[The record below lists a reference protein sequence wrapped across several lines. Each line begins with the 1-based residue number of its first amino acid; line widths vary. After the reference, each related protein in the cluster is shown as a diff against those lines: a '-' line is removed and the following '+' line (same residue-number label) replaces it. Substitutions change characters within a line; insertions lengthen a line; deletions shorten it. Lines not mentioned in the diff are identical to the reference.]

1 MQKRHKS
8 AMARDPSSGPPLS
21 PGLAGLE
28 AAARDHAGLPP
39 VERWNPDYCGDSF
52 MRIARDGSWFHQ
64 GEPIRRPAL
73 VRLFSTILRK
83 DDEGFMLVTPAEKL
97 SIMVEDAPFMAVAM
111 APSGDGETQCLTFT
125 TNVGD
130 DVVAGPNH
138 GLRFVPDPKSGAPV
152 PYLHVRRGLEAKVA
166 RPVYYQLVERA
177 VMRGKDLGVWSDK
190 SFFVMGAA
198 P

>member
-1 MQKRHKS
+1 
-8 AMARDPSSGPPLS
+8 
-21 PGLAGLE
+21 
-28 AAARDHAGLPP
+28 
-39 VERWNPDYCGDSF
+39 
-52 MRIARDGSWFHQ
+52 
-64 GEPIRRPAL
+64 
-73 VRLFSTILRK
+73 
-83 DDEGFMLVTPAEKL
+83 MLVTPAEKL

-111 APSGDGETQCLTFT
+111 APSGDGEAQCLTFT

>member
-1 MQKRHKS
+1 
-8 AMARDPSSGPPLS
+8 MARDPSSGPLPS
-21 PGLAGLE
+21 PGLAALE
-28 AAARDHAGLPP
+28 AAAGGYAGLPP
-39 VERWNPDYCGDSF
+39 VERWNPDYCGDSQ

-64 GEPIRRPAL
+64 GAPIRRPAL

-97 SIMVEDAPFMAVAM
+97 SILVEDAPFMAVAM
-111 APSGDGETQCLTFT
+111 APSGDGETQRLTFT

-130 DVVAGPNH
+130 DVMAGPNH
-138 GLRFVPDPKSGAPV
+138 GLRFVPDPRSGAPV

-190 SFFVMGAA
+190 SFFVMGTA

>member
-1 MQKRHKS
+1 MT
-8 AMARDPSSGPPLS
+8 RDPSSGPVPG

-28 AAARDHAGLPP
+28 TAARSHAGLPP
-39 VERWNPDYCGDSF
+39 VERWNPDYCGDSGI
-52 MRIARDGSWFHQ
+52 RITRDGSWFHQ

-97 SIMVEDAPFMAVAM
+97 SITVEDAPFVAVAM
-111 APSGDGETQCLTFT
+111 TPSGEGETQCLTFT

-130 DVVAGPNH
+130 DVTAGPNH
-138 GLRFVPDPKSGAPV
+138 GLRFAPDLRSGAPV

-177 VMRGKDLGVWSDK
+177 VMRGKDLGVWSDR

>member
-1 MQKRHKS
+1 MRKRHKS
-8 AMARDPSSGPPLS
+8 AMARDPSSAPPSSL
-21 PGLAGLE
+21 GLAGLE
-28 AAARDHAGLPP
+28 TAARSHAGLPP
-39 VERWNPDYCGDSF
+39 VERWNPDYCGDSE
-52 MRIARDGSWFHQ
+52 MRIASDGRWFHQ

-97 SIMVEDAPFMAVAM
+97 SIAVEDAPFMAVAM
-111 APSGDGETQCLTFT
+111 AVSGEDESQCLTFT

-130 DVVAGPNH
+130 DVTAGPNH
-138 GLRFVPDPKSGAPV
+138 GLRFVPDAKSGAPV